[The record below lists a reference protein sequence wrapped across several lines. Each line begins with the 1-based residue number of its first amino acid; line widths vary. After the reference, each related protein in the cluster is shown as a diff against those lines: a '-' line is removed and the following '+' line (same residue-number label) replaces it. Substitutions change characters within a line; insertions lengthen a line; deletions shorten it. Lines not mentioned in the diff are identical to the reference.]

1 MPWFWLTRNVSSRT
15 TEKDLLSLADM
26 SYSIFL
32 SKPMLV
38 LHLNYHGW
46 TFMAMKVLCE
56 PLCVN
61 G

>member
-1 MPWFWLTRNVSSRT
+1 MVLAHEECQFEDHSK
-15 TEKDLLSLADM
+15 KDLLSLADM

-38 LHLNYHGW
+38 LNLNYHGW
-46 TFMAMKVLCE
+46 TFMTVKVLCE
-56 PLCVN
+56 SLCVN